1 MYTQCPKCLTVFS
14 VTEEILAVKAGL
26 VRCGDCENVFNA
38 TWNLVDEY
46 EYENEYDDDSSTT
59 WTGDDAVAGDHVEP
73 AVESPPI
80 AERADDVAG
89 SRIANADRDD
99 IDFDD
104 VEFLDAYIEEDTA
117 PAARSRDEDR
127 AGETLDD
134 NAEDSGPAADAS
146 ITWPD
151 HAGLDDDSAAT
162 RDTEP
167 DSVDIS
173 DDDIRRTL
181 ALDEDFTID
190 HDDDRRASPASRAD
204 ERRREPRLDD
214 ADAGGLRVT
223 ADDGLVPRRPRGQA
237 PAPRSR
243 PVLKRRPA
251 ISLKAPERP
260 GRRAEAAAATP
271 AARIDS
277 NVNWVA
283 MPERGRGGAR
293 LLWASGVLALVV
305 AVVLQVRYLLV
316 DELYAI
322 AETRPFIS
330 MFCDMAGCSAP
341 VRADPGAIRIAQTRV
356 DLHPDVPGAIRI
368 NVNLINQAS
377 FAQPYP
383 ALQLTLSDTDG
394 RIVGRRTYTPAE
406 YLGTEGSG
414 TLLDPGI
421 LAVASIN
428 LAYPNENAVGFETE
442 VVAGPP
448 R

>member
-1 MYTQCPKCLTVFS
+1 MFTQCPKCRTVFS

-46 EYENEYDDDSSTT
+46 DNENEYHDDSSTT
-59 WTGDDAVAGDHVEP
+59 WADDEAGEDVEP
-73 AVESPPI
+73 DSESPPI
-80 AERADDVAG
+80 AQRADDEPGIRAAG
-89 SRIANADRDD
+89 ADRDD

-104 VEFLDAYIEEDTA
+104 VEFLDAYIDEDTA
-117 PAARSRDEDR
+117 PAARSRELDQ
-127 AGETLDD
+127 AGERLDD
-134 NAEDSGPAADAS
+134 DAGDSEPSAGTSSAWS
-146 ITWPD
+146 D
-151 HAGLDDDSAAT
+151 HADLDDDSGPS
-162 RDTEP
+162 RETEP
-167 DSVDIS
+167 DTDDIS

-181 ALDEDFTID
+181 ALDEDFNID
-190 HDDDRRASPASRAD
+190 HDDDLRAAPVAATGGA
-204 ERRREPRLDD
+204 RREPRLDD
-214 ADAGGLRVT
+214 PDAGGLRVS

-237 PAPRSR
+237 TAPRPR

-260 GRRAEAAAATP
+260 ERKTDATAATP

-277 NVNWVA
+277 NVHWVA
-283 MPERGRGGAR
+283 MPDRGRGGAR

-316 DELYAI
+316 DELYTIPEA
-322 AETRPFIS
+322 RPFIS

-368 NVNLINQAS
+368 NVNLINQAP

-414 TLLDPGI
+414 TLLDPRI